1 MSSSF
6 GAPRRPPG
14 KGVGRVKAP
23 RKHVQSL
30 DETLQRVE
38 EAIRQIQ
45 QHQASKLAYE
55 AVYRDSYN
63 LVLYKHGHTL
73 YNSAAALTTE
83 HLEKET
89 KERIVPVF
97 PPMATTDSLASGTE
111 SSAGPS
117 SSSNVQA
124 ASAAELFL
132 DRVKDVWDDH
142 IACMSKLRRVFTYMD
157 NHYTA
162 SSSLPGT
169 WDLGLSLFFH
179 HVVLFS
185 TDPRSKASTPTSKT
199 TAASR
204 SPGKSPTTDPSSVAF
219 HLLKTMLDVIRIERD
234 GEVVSRHSLRN
245 AVMVLCELTDEGH
258 VPLPVTASQG
268 TGSGVPVLGVG
279 LGGGAGRGA
288 AVLGDPGVLG
298 QSPYKTTFEKEFLR
312 RTEEYYARESARLLV
327 ENDCPTF
334 LKKIHRRLEEEA
346 ERAQTYLAPSTE
358 PLLVELL
365 ERVLISTHISAIL
378 EHPASGLSTLIQ
390 ESRLDDLR
398 LLYNLFGRVRE
409 GHVALQASMSKW
421 IIDIGTK
428 INEGLL
434 ARPETQDNDDDG
446 SQHKSRGNKGKERA
460 TDVDGAAEKSN
471 KPARPAPKETSA
483 SLRLKAAIGW
493 VQNVLDLKDKF
504 DTILQK
510 ACSADMAFEKSI
522 NDAFSVFV
530 NQNNKSPEFIS
541 LFIDDN
547 LKKGLKGKSEAEVD
561 DVLNR
566 AVALFR
572 FLVEKDTFEKYYNNH
587 LARRLINQKSVSDD
601 AERNMLAKFK
611 VEAGSAFT
619 KASEG
624 MMKDIKLSEETLSE
638 FKRQQSRPSTKIIAP
653 FAMEPIICG
662 TNNWPVRLILRP
674 TLLALLT
681 SVTLTN
687 LQFSGIPSCT
697 LPRILTEGVDAFSAF
712 YNTKHSGRK
721 LTFRP
726 EHGHVEVKTRFK
738 ARTHELTVSTFAMC
752 VLALFES
759 LTDDETL
766 SYEDIAKTTHL
777 ETNELKRTLQS
788 LACGKFKILT
798 KHPKG
803 RDVDNTDSFSFNSGF
818 VSNMQKIKIQTIANK
833 VETPE
838 ERRETEEKLEAERG
852 TLCDACVVRVMKDR
866 KTLQH
871 QELVNEVIRQLSH
884 RFQPRPSMI
893 KQSIERLIEKEYL
906 ERDEDD
912 RRKLR
917 YLA

>member
-14 KGVGRVKAP
+14 KGAGRVKAP
-23 RKHVQSL
+23 RKHVQPL
-30 DETLQRVE
+30 DDTLQRVE
-38 EAIRQIQ
+38 EAVKQIQ
-45 QHQASKLAYE
+45 QHQASMLSFE
-55 AVYRDSYN
+55 AVYRNSYN
-63 LVLYKHGHTL
+63 LVLHKQGHTL
-73 YNSAAALTTE
+73 YNSVAALITQ

-89 KERIVPVF
+89 RDRIVPAF
-97 PPMATTDSLASGTE
+97 PPSTTSAALASGSGG
-111 SSAGPS
+111 SSAQGGATG
-117 SSSNVQA
+117 SSNMQA

-132 DRVKDVWDDH
+132 NRIKDVWDDH
-142 IACMSKLRRVFTYMD
+142 MACMSKLRDVFKYMD
-157 NHYTA
+157 KVYTG
-162 SSSLPGT
+162 SSSLPAT

-185 TDPRSKASTPTSKT
+185 TEPRPKPAASTSSSLKT
-199 TAASR
+199 ASAAR
-204 SPGKSPTTDPSSVAF
+204 PGKQPAPTTDPTTVAY
-219 HLLKTMLDVIRIERD
+219 HYLNTLLDVIRIERE

-245 AVMVLCELTDEGH
+245 AVTILSELTDEGP

-279 LGGGAGRGA
+279 LGAGAGRGA
-288 AVLGDPGVLG
+288 SVLGEPGVIG

-312 RTEEYYARESARLLV
+312 QTEDFYTKESARLVV

-334 LKKIHRRLEEEA
+334 LKKINRRLEEEA

-358 PLLVELL
+358 PLLISLL
-365 ERVLISTHISAIL
+365 ERVLISTHIAAIL
-378 EHPASGLSTLIQ
+378 EHPASGLATLIQ
-390 ESRLDDLR
+390 DSRLEDLR
-398 LLYNLFGRVRE
+398 LLYALFGRVTA
-409 GHVALQASMSKW
+409 GHASLQTSMSRW
-421 IIDIGTK
+421 IVDIGTK

-434 ARPETQDNDDDG
+434 ARPESQDNGDQDETQETKPALASKD
-446 SQHKSRGNKGKERA
+446 KGKERA
-460 TDVDGAAEKSN
+460 TTIDVDGRPA
-471 KPARPAPKETSA
+471 ARPSPKETSA

-504 DTILQK
+504 DTILK
-510 ACSADMAFEKSI
+510 KSCMSDKAFEKSI

-530 NQNNKSPEFIS
+530 NQNSKSPEYIS

-547 LKKGLKGKSEAEVD
+547 LKKGLKGKSETEVD
-561 DVLNR
+561 DVLNK

-572 FLVEKDTFEKYYNNH
+572 FLVEKDTFEKYYNTH

-638 FKRQQSRPSTKIIAP
+638 FKRQQARSTTRLVAP
-653 FAMEPIICG
+653 FSMEPIICG
-662 TNNWPVRLILRP
+662 TNNWPFGGVP
-674 TLLALLT
+674 T
-681 SVTLTN
+681 
-687 LQFSGIPSCT
+687 CT
-697 LPRILTEGVDAFSAF
+697 LPRILTQGVEAFSAF

-738 ARTHELTVSTFAMC
+738 ARTHELTVSTYSMC

-759 LTDDETL
+759 LGDEETL
-766 SYEDIAKTTHL
+766 SYEEISRATNL
-777 ETNELKRTLQS
+777 ETGELKRTLQS

-803 RDVDNTDSFSFNSGF
+803 RDVNESDSFSFNVAF
-818 VSNMQKIKIQTIANK
+818 MSNLTKIKIQTIANK
-833 VETPE
+833 VETSE
-838 ERRETEEKLEAERG
+838 ERRETEERLEAERG

-871 QELVNEVIRQLSH
+871 QDLIHEVVRQLSH
-884 RFQPRPSMI
+884 RFHPRPAMV
-893 KQSIERLIEKEYL
+893 KQSIERLIDKEYL
-906 ERDEDD
+906 ERDSDD
-912 RRKLR
+912 RRVLR

>member
-14 KGVGRVKAP
+14 KGAGRVKAP
-23 RKHVQSL
+23 RKHVQPL
-30 DETLQRVE
+30 DDTLQRVE
-38 EAIRQIQ
+38 EAVRQIQ
-45 QHQASKLAYE
+45 RHQASQLAFE

-63 LVLYKHGHTL
+63 LVLYKHGHAL
-73 YNSAAALTTE
+73 YNSAAALITQ

-97 PPMATTDSLASGTE
+97 PPTTTTDSLASG
-111 SSAGPS
+111 SDSRAGPS
-117 SSSNVQA
+117 GSSNVQA
-124 ASAAELFL
+124 ANAAELFL
-132 DRVKDVWDDH
+132 DRIKDVWDDH

-157 NHYTA
+157 KVYTG
-162 SSSLPGT
+162 SSSLPAT

-185 TDPRSKASTPTSKT
+185 TDPKSKATPSTTSNSKAA
-199 TAASR
+199 AASR
-204 SPGKSPTTDPSSVAF
+204 PSGKSPAADPSSVAF
-219 HLLKTMLDVIRIERD
+219 HLLKTLLDVIRIERD
-234 GEVVSRHSLRN
+234 GEVISRHSLRN
-245 AVMVLCELTDEGH
+245 AVMILSELTDEGP

-279 LGGGAGRGA
+279 MGAGAGRGS
-288 AVLGDPGVLG
+288 AVLGEPGVMG

-312 RTEEYYARESARLLV
+312 QTEDYYTRESARRLV

-334 LKKIHRRLEEEA
+334 LRKIHRRLEEEA
-346 ERAQTYLAPSTE
+346 ERAQTYLATSTE
-358 PLLVELL
+358 PLLIELL
-365 ERVLISTHISAIL
+365 ERVLITTHIQAIL
-378 EHPASGLSTLIQ
+378 EHPASGLPSLIQ
-390 ESRLDDLR
+390 DSRLDDLR
-398 LLYNLFGRVRE
+398 LLYTLFGRVPE
-409 GHVALQASMSKW
+409 GHTALQASMSKW
-421 IIDIGTK
+421 IVDIGTK

-434 ARPETQDNDDDG
+434 ARPETHENDDDG
-446 SQHKSRGNKGKERA
+446 PDVKMANGKGKERA
-460 TDVDGAAEKSN
+460 TDTDGPTADKPS
-471 KPARPAPKETSA
+471 KPAARPPPKETSA

-510 ACSADMAFEKSI
+510 ACFSDKAFEKSI

-530 NQNNKSPEFIS
+530 NQNNKAPEYIS

-624 MMKDIKLSEETLSE
+624 MMKDIKLSEETLAE
-638 FKRQQSRPSTKIIAP
+638 FKRQQTRPTTKVVAP

-662 TNNWPVRLILRP
+662 TNNWP
-674 TLLALLT
+674 
-681 SVTLTN
+681 
-687 LQFSGIPSCT
+687 FSGIPTCT

-721 LTFRP
+721 LMFRP
-726 EHGHVEVKTRFK
+726 EHGHVEVRTRFK
-738 ARTHELTVSTFAMC
+738 ARTHELTVSTYAMC

-766 SYEDIAKTTHL
+766 SYQDIAKTTHL
-777 ETNELKRTLQS
+777 EAGELKRTLQS

-852 TLCDACVVRVMKDR
+852 TLCDACIVRVMKDR

-884 RFQPRPSMI
+884 RFQPRPVMI